1 MHLIRLLLLSLLLL
15 ESALVC
21 SAPGEIYRCRDASG
35 ALRFQDKPCA
45 GVPSTRIA
53 GGGTDTA
60 DSQRALRQWL
70 DAQRPAPAVAPST
83 RRIESPARPIT
94 RSLGGAVSQAQLA
107 MCSERFLHC
116 ANGDGPAMD
125 ACVGRLPRCA
135 GRQQGQCCPQAC
147 ISRYQSLRLAGQ
159 PLAAAVRLAL
169 LNPNA
174 PACAA
179 PD

>member
-1 MHLIRLLLLSLLLL
+1 MVRAILFGILLT
-15 ESALVC
+15 C
-21 SAPGEIYRCRDASG
+21 SIFGHAAPGEIFRCRDASG

-45 GVPSTRIA
+45 GVPSTRIV
-53 GGGTDTA
+53 GGGSDTA

-70 DAQRPAPAVAPST
+70 DAQRPAQAVAPVT
-83 RRIESPARPIT
+83 RRIAVPTRPIIRT
-94 RSLGGAVSQAQLA
+94 AGSAVSEAQLA

-125 ACVGRLPRCA
+125 ACVGRLPRCDSS
-135 GRQQGQCCPQAC
+135 RQGECCPQAC

-159 PLAAAVRLAL
+159 PLASAVRLAL
-169 LNPNA
+169 LNPDA

-179 PD
+179 PP